1 MTFENVIGGRG
12 FRPRESQ
19 KGIKMLRIAFPCFC
33 LVIAVSLA
41 GCSKSSLPLGFG
53 YGTSSTGKV
62 STNVRKGLLKDLKAR
77 RQARLKKAAEDKAA
91 KDKTSKSAA
100 ASTAPV
106 MKAPAKPAPAK
117 MVRKPAAKPAPA
129 KMVRKPAAKPA
140 PAKMAGKYMA
150 KPAPAMAAKMAAAKV
165 AAPAKPIMVKTM
177 HKAEPVKTARLDLKA
192 AAPKAPKV
200 VPTGSAP
207 RIDIIAARDMV
218 NKYRKSK
225 GLKPIELHPQLSKAA
240 AKHSQDLARLDKITH
255 FGSDGSNPWQR
266 VERTGYKPKLAAENV
281 GTGQKDFSE
290 VMKGWKASPSHNE
303 NLLLPDASH
312 MGIAL
317 VHNGKSKNKTFWTLI
332 LGTSL

>member
-1 MTFENVIGGRG
+1 
-12 FRPRESQ
+12 
-19 KGIKMLRIAFPCFC
+19 MLRIAFPCFC

-53 YGTSSTGKV
+53 YGTSSTDKV
-62 STNVRKGLLKDLKAR
+62 STDVRKGLLKDLKAR
-77 RQARLKKAAEDKAA
+77 RQARLKKAAEDKA
-91 KDKTSKSAA
+91 SKSAA
-100 ASTAPV
+100 AAAAPV
-106 MKAPAKPAPAK
+106 MKAPAKPVPAK
-117 MVRKPAAKPAPA
+117 MVSKPAAKPAPE
-129 KMVRKPAAKPA
+129 
-140 PAKMAGKYMA
+140 KMAGKYMA
-150 KPAPAMAAKMAAAKV
+150 KPAPAMAAKMASAKV
-165 AAPAKPIMVKTM
+165 AAPAKPVMVKTM
-177 HKAEPVKTARLDLKA
+177 HKAEPVKTAKLDLKA

-200 VPTGSAP
+200 VPTGGAP

-218 NKYRKSK
+218 NKYRASK
-225 GLKPIELHPQLSKAA
+225 GLKPIELHPQLSNAA
-240 AKHSQDLARLDKITH
+240 AKHSKDLARLDKISH

>member
-1 MTFENVIGGRG
+1 
-12 FRPRESQ
+12 
-19 KGIKMLRIAFPCFC
+19 
-33 LVIAVSLA
+33 
-41 GCSKSSLPLGFG
+41 
-53 YGTSSTGKV
+53 
-62 STNVRKGLLKDLKAR
+62 
-77 RQARLKKAAEDKAA
+77 
-91 KDKTSKSAA
+91 
-100 ASTAPV
+100 
-106 MKAPAKPAPAK
+106 MKAPT
-117 MVRKPAAKPAPA
+117 KPAPA

-150 KPAPAMAAKMAAAKV
+150 KPAPAMAAKMAAAKPV
-165 AAPAKPIMVKTM
+165 MVKTM